1 MPQWTLNYDISMF
14 YQSFANFF
22 YSIWPILA
30 AAIAIGL
37 ATLLLEGIANAFRKF
52 IEDHRG

>member
-14 YQSFANFF
+14 YQSLANFF
-22 YSIWPILA
+22 YSFWPILA

-37 ATLLLEGIANAFRKF
+37 ATLLLEGIVNAFRKF

>member
-1 MPQWTLNYDISMF
+1 MPQWQLNYDISLF
-14 YQSFANFF
+14 YQSFVNSF

-30 AAIAIGL
+30 AAIGIAL
-37 ATLLLEGIANAFRKF
+37 ATLLLEGIVNAFRKF